1 MKSKTNAYAA
11 ALRSLARQRLT
22 EAQLWSRL
30 GRKGYEDVEIHE
42 AVERCKRDGFV
53 DDRLFARLFLEGK
66 RKALGDARLVGELVR
81 KGVDRDV
88 ASSQVAQWESDE
100 RSRCRDA
107 FSGIAAKS
115 TVVAYSSAARMLERR
130 GFPASTIYAV
140 LREHASAFGPL
151 ANLAND

>member
-1 MKSKTNAYAA
+1 
-11 ALRSLARQRLT
+11 LT

-30 GRKGYEDVEIHE
+30 ERKGYADEEILE

-88 ASSQVAQWESDE
+88 ASTQIAQWESDE
-100 RSRCRDA
+100 RARCRDA

-115 TVVAYSSAARMLERR
+115 SVVAYSSAARTLERR

-140 LREHASAFGPL
+140 LREHAARFGPL
-151 ANLAND
+151 ADLAND